1 MTNLSSTQEDFQ
13 NNEFELTDALTAFE
27 LLNDEQVKFIC
38 NELGIDEETI
48 KAMSD
53 DDFSDLYD
61 KIADIE
67 ISETI
72 KAGEGEL
79 SKRGLTAA
87 DIVTVIGN
95 EIYYDVSEDDYD

>member
-1 MTNLSSTQEDFQ
+1 MTNLSSNQEDFQ

-38 NELGIDEETI
+38 NELDTDEETI

-79 SKRGLTAA
+79 SKRGLIAA

-95 EIYYDVSEDDYD
+95 EI